1 MKNSPFTQN
10 EKTTMVIERQAL
22 VPDRENSKSD
32 SRLLEGDLPQV
43 HNFHVTLEK
52 EDNKTAS
59 LV

>member
-43 HNFHVTLEK
+43 RNFHVTLEK